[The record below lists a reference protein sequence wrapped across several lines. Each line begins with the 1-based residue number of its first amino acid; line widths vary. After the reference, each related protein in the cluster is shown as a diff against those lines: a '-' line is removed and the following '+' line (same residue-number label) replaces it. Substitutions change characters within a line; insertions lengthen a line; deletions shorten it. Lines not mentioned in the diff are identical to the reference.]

1 MKTNTSGAKYVEGFV
16 FKVSEKN
23 IAAYKKMAREG
34 AEVWKKF
41 GALDY
46 KECKGEDIATIG
58 MDGKPAPMTF
68 AKLTGLKPAETVWFS
83 FITYKNKAH
92 RNQVNKKVMAY
103 FDKKYA
109 NMTNFEMPFDEK
121 HLARGGFSVEVG

>member
-1 MKTNTSGAKYVEGFV
+1 MKTKTPEAQYVEGFV
-16 FKVSEKN
+16 FVVPKKN
-23 IAAYKKMAREG
+23 VTAYKKMAREG
-34 AEVWKKF
+34 KEAWMKF

-46 KECKGEDIATIG
+46 KECRGEDLATVG

-68 AKLTGLKPAETVWFS
+68 MKLTGMKPTETVWFS

-92 RNQVNKKVMAY
+92 RNQVSKKVMAY

-109 NMTNFEMPFDEK
+109 NVTDFTMPFDERQM
-121 HLARGGFSVEVG
+121 ARGGFSVEVG